1 MPQPKD
7 YDALAAIKPRKPQYA
22 IWLAED
28 AAIYT
33 RYERPNVVRR
43 FFLWLF
49 FGWTWTKVE

>member
-7 YDALAAIKPRKPQYA
+7 YDALAAVKPRKPQYA

-49 FGWTWTKVE
+49 FGWTWTKVK